1 MVNFETILHIVLVL
15 LLLNLNK
22 QMSAGIAMP
31 QKSYEDFLLFKY
43 LSAIAANY
51 QKASKLQGNYRKI
64 STVYQNN

>member
-51 QKASKLQGNYRKI
+51 
-64 STVYQNN
+64 